1 MAGIKMEL
9 SSCHLDLKE
18 KYLRIGSAMMLEF
31 SEEENTGERSHRPWA
46 MG

>member
-31 SEEENTGERSHRPWA
+31 SEEENTGERSHGPWA